1 MSIDYKPL
9 CKLLIDREMTR
20 IEMRVKAGISTRALA
35 RLGKNENVSTEV
47 IGKICRALDC
57 RVTDVMEFGND
68 DCSNGV

>member
-9 CKLLIDREMTR
+9 WKLLIDREMTR

>member
-9 CKLLIDREMTR
+9 WKLLIDREMTR
-20 IEMRVKAGISTRALA
+20 SEMRVKAGISTRALA